1 MAKNKAHYGD
11 YQEILQEVHRLADDE
26 IDGWADPK
34 AMLLLH
40 VMNEIYLDDDHDEN
54 TFEDN
59 DASECF
65 VHDEISYASE
75 DLESKIETLEER
87 IKKLEAKL

>member
-26 IDGWADPK
+26 IDGWADPRAK
-34 AMLLLH
+34 LLLH
-40 VMNEIYLDDDHDEN
+40 IINEIELGGHDEK

-75 DLESKIETLEER
+75 DLESKIEALEER